1 MSLSNS
7 FSSTDNRAV
16 TSQTPLLNLEF
27 QKHVVEFTFPLP
39 KEVEELTRDTGGFVF
54 FVNNLSRHFKATVG
68 L

>member
-16 TSQTPLLNLEF
+16 TLQTPLLNLEF
-27 QKHVVEFTFPLP
+27 QKHVVEFTSPLP
-39 KEVEELTRDTGGFVF
+39 KKVEELTRDTGGFVF
-54 FVNNLSRHFKATVG
+54 CQQLARHFKATVE